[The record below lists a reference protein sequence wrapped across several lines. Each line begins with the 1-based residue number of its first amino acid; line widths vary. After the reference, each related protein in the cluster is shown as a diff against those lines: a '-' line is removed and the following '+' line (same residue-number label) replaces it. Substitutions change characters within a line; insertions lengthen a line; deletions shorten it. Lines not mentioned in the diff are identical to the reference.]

1 MLSSLHVL
9 PLLLPV
15 WPLVLAIPG
24 FYLKLF
30 YEFDPF
36 CLGAVQ
42 LAPGRSV
49 FPPACVCSMCTLC
62 QGASLQLQETQVTQE
77 RPVLLCSE
85 EQDPIQN
92 TKIQW
97 CFLSTTT
104 EKPLYW
110 KLKIKCQR
118 HTNFCRNCWSTARK
132 SRTLRWW
139 LGKNVS
145 FSEY

>member
-15 WPLVLAIPG
+15 WPLVLAIPV

-36 CLGAVQ
+36 CLGVVQ

-49 FPPACVCSMCTLC
+49 FPPVCVQHVYTLSGC
-62 QGASLQLQETQVTQE
+62 QFAVTRNTGHRIKTCFTVFWGAEFY
-77 RPVLLCSE
+77 
-85 EQDPIQN
+85 
-92 TKIQW
+92 TKIEW

-110 KLKIKCQR
+110 KPKIKCQR
-118 HTNFCRNCWSTARK
+118 HTNFCRNCWSTARR